1 MSEDG
6 SEVRWIDV
14 EAAARILGV
23 SGRTIRRACE
33 RGTVTRWRRVGFGL
47 LVRRK
52 YQVTMDEV
60 RALFERGAFHAT
72 HSDISDI
79 SDITDISDR

>member
-14 EAAARILGV
+14 EAVARILGV

-33 RGTVTRWRRVGFGL
+33 RGAVTRWRRVGFGL

-60 RALFERGAFHAT
+60 RALFERGAFHET

-79 SDITDISDR
+79 SDISDRQA